1 MCRNMTERGEIT
13 TFATLNVSNS
23 CQNEVEDVEK
33 SFCVCFGD
41 GGFGCGAGGFHAGGS
56 SCL

>member
-1 MCRNMTERGEIT
+1 MTERGEIT

-33 SFCVCFGD
+33 SFIVSVGD
-41 GGFGCGAGGFHAGGS
+41 GGRWYGAGGFHSCGS